1 MSGRH
6 EREPRAAY
14 APAPT
19 INDPRPTTALLY
31 YITDRVQLAGDE
43 TSRRTLLL
51 ERIEQAAR
59 AGVDFV
65 QLRERDLS
73 TRRLQELAAEATAAV
88 ERGRAQSALHG
99 TSGRAGTRLLIN
111 SRSDVAIACGA
122 GGVHL
127 RSGPTEMGAA
137 EARAIFHAAGVVS
150 PIIAVSCHTPAQ
162 VALAAA
168 EGADFAVF
176 GPVFGKGPDAA
187 GEEVAP
193 TGIEALAA
201 ACKAS
206 IAGMPVLALGSITT
220 ENASACLD
228 AGAAGLAGIRLFQ
241 SGDIAATVRALR
253 QRQS

>member
-1 MSGRH
+1 MSRRQ
-6 EREPRAAY
+6 EREARAAY

-19 INDPRPTTALLY
+19 TKDQQPTTVLLY
-31 YITDRVQLAGDE
+31 YITDRAQLAGDE
-43 TSRRTLLL
+43 ASPRARLLQ
-51 ERIEQAAR
+51 RIEQAAR
-59 AGVDFV
+59 AGVDFI
-65 QLRERDLS
+65 QLRERGLS
-73 TRRLQELAAEATAAV
+73 TRQLEELAGVAMAALQRGAQAT
-88 ERGRAQSALHG
+88 SHG
-99 TSGRAGTRLLIN
+99 TSGRTGTRLLIN

-122 GGVHL
+122 DGVHL
-127 RSGPTEMGAA
+127 RSGRGEIGAA
-137 EARAIFHAAGVVS
+137 DARAIFHAAGVTN
-150 PIIAVSCHTPAQ
+150 PIIAVSCHTPAE

-201 ACKAS
+201 ACRAS
-206 IAGMPVLALGSITT
+206 IAGMPVLALGGITT
-220 ENASACLD
+220 ENASACLA

-241 SGDIAATVRALR
+241 SGDVGATVRALR